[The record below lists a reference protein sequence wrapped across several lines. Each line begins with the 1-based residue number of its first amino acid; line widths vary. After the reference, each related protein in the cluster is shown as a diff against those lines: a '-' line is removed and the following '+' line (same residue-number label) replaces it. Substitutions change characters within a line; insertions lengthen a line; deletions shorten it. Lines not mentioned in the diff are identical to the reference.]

1 MPIIVDPKPEATPV
15 RWKQYPVPWEACLG
29 IQDDIQH
36 LRDAKF
42 IIKRQSPWNTPLSP
56 VKKSGGDDYCTI
68 QDLHAVNSAVII
80 IHSVVPNPYS
90 LLSLL
95 LAQTCCSHASISRM
109 HSSFFD
115 CHQPA
120 SPCLLLNRKTQTLRE
135 RHSWLGLD
143 CHRLQK
149 LTYPVL

>member
-56 VKKSGGDDYCTI
+56 VKKSGGNDYHPI
-68 QDLHAVNSAVII
+68 QDLHAINSTVITMRP
-80 IHSVVPNPYS
+80 VVPNPDT

-95 LAQTCCSHASISRM
+95 PAQASWFTCLNLKDA
-109 HSSFFD
+109 FF
-115 CHQPA
+115 CLQLSPA
-120 SPCLLLNRKTQTLRE
+120 SQPLFAF
-135 RHSWLGLD
+135 
-143 CHRLQK
+143 
-149 LTYPVL
+149 